1 MPHYPLSN
9 CLLRLSEYDG
19 FKKKEEKA
27 IFLGLMTEYASL
39 LDTQYEPIANKDGN
53 DQSLCA
59 PSDESY
65 SDLKKLVLN
74 DDLFIGNSS

>member
-19 FKKKEEKA
+19 SKKKEEKA

-65 SDLKKLVLN
+65 SDLKKLVPKY
-74 DDLFIGNSS
+74 D

>member
-19 FKKKEEKA
+19 FKKKEEKV

-39 LDTQYEPIANKDGN
+39 LDTQYEPIANKDGT
-53 DQSLCA
+53 D
-59 PSDESY
+59 
-65 SDLKKLVLN
+65 
-74 DDLFIGNSS
+74 